1 MSFRRRFGVQ
11 GLEETSGRRKGR
23 PTFRNAVACC
33 IRGSVSRLDNKM
45 SIRIPMWALALAP
58 HSTPCPGTMRYSIS
72 CRTNPR
78 HGPSLRARAP
88 RERGAP
94 SPAPSSLDGRL
105 RTGLKLLAPVLGR
118 VGHESRIRSWRRSS
132 TARRFLAFSDTNG
145 GAAVASSGR
154 RSSVRRR
161 YRVAARRWLSTVT
174 RPRSVSVRAV
184 SVE

>member
-1 MSFRRRFGVQ
+1 MNHRTVVGQRC
-11 GLEETSGRRKGR
+11 
-23 PTFRNAVACC
+23 N
-33 IRGSVSRLDNKM
+33 RGAFSSVDNMM
-45 SIRIPMWALALAP
+45 SIRMF
-58 HSTPCPGTMRYSIS
+58 MRISRSRYTQHVHGGKGIS

-78 HGPSLRARAP
+78 HGPSLLAGAP

-161 YRVAARRWLSTVT
+161 YRVAARRWLSMAT
-174 RPRSVSVRAV
+174 RTRTVSVRAV
-184 SVE
+184 AVE